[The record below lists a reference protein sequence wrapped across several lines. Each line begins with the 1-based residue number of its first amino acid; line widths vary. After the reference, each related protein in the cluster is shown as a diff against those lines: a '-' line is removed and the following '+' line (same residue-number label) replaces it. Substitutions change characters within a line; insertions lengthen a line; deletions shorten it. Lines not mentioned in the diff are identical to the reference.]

1 MTGTTDHL
9 RTDHLVTDLAL
20 HAARGS
26 VVTLVAQAM
35 KFVAGV
41 TATMVLARILRPD
54 DFGLAAMALATV
66 GVLARVKDAGLYTV
80 TVQSRDIVQEQATA
94 LFWMSLALATAA
106 ALLTLILAPAVG
118 WFYRDPRLVPIT
130 AALAL
135 VPLLDGVTLQLQAV
149 MTRQMRLVALSVADA
164 ATMAMGVAAAIALAW
179 AGAGYWAIVG
189 QELVYSAAYAL
200 VMWTVC
206 RWRPGPPRRRSDV
219 RPMVAF
225 GLHLSGSRVVTF
237 LTMNLDTVFVG
248 RFRGALQAGI
258 YDRAFRLLTVPLTL
272 FNQPLTAV
280 AVPALSRLQGDP
292 ERYRV
297 FYRAWIRLMFGMSMP
312 LVAFLF
318 VDAERAVVTILGAQ
332 WIDIVPLYRVL
343 APAAFIGRLSMVTSW
358 VYLSTG
364 QADRQ
369 LRWSLLLLVPMIAA
383 YAVGVRWGAFG
394 VAVAHTFVTCALW
407 YPGVVSCCRS
417 APVRPRDVVG
427 VMVVPAAAAIGA
439 GLGLMAVTS
448 MMSPG
453 LGVAAQFL
461 LDLIV
466 YGVLYVVAWVV
477 FPGGRRSLAQCI
489 LLVQEAIA
497 SKQVRSRAV
506 CSSELRVVSSELS
519 EPHNSRLTTQD

>member
-1 MTGTTDHL
+1 MTGTTNHL

-41 TATMVLARILRPD
+41 TATMVLARILGPD

-66 GVLARVKDAGLYTV
+66 GVLARIKDAGLYTV

-164 ATMAMGVAAAIALAW
+164 ATMAVGVAAAIALAW

-189 QELVYSAAYAL
+189 QELVLSAAYAL

-225 GLHLSGSRVVTF
+225 GLHLSGSRIVTF

-258 YDRAFRLLTVPLTL
+258 YDRAFRLLTIPLTL

-318 VDAERAVVTILGAQ
+318 VDAERAVVTILGSQ
-332 WIDIVPLYRVL
+332 WMGIVPLYRVL

-358 VYLSTG
+358 VYF
-364 QADRQ
+364 DRTSRSPAPLEPPAPRTDDRR
-369 LRWSLLLLVPMIAA
+369 LRRRRPLG
-383 YAVGVRWGAFG
+383 GVRCGSG
-394 VAVAHTFVTCALW
+394 PHVRDVRALL
-407 YPGVVSCCRS
+407 PGCRVLL
-417 APVRPRDVVG
+417 PVGSRETARRGRRDGRARGGSDRSRPRVDGGHEHDVVWSRRG
-427 VMVVPAAAAIGA
+427 RTVP
-439 GLGLMAVTS
+439 
-448 MMSPG
+448 P
-453 LGVAAQFL
+453 
-461 LDLIV
+461 
-466 YGVLYVVAWVV
+466 
-477 FPGGRRSLAQCI
+477 RSLSCTAYC
-489 LLVQEAIA
+489 
-497 SKQVRSRAV
+497 
-506 CSSELRVVSSELS
+506 
-519 EPHNSRLTTQD
+519 